1 MCDDRRM
8 NRLHDLHREF
18 AVVDAVEQAQSFA
31 EEDGGEGEGKVIDQ
45 AGVEVL
51 QDDVR
56 AASDSNVLV
65 SRGSAG
71 LAKRALDSVVD
82 EVERRPAFRS
92 QGARACR
99 VNTNTGV

>member
-1 MCDDRRM
+1 M

-31 EEDGGEGEGKVIDQ
+31 EEDGGECDGKVIDQ

-82 EVERRPAFRS
+82 EVERLPALPFPGS
-92 QGARACR
+92 ASLR